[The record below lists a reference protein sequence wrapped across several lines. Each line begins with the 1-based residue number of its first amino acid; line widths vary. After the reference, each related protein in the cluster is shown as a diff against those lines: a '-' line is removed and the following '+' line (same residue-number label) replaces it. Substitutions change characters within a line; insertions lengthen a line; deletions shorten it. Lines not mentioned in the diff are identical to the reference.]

1 MGGVDLDLSA
11 CFCGKVGVG
20 FCLFFLADRKGTGK
34 GPVRVW
40 MRSVSP
46 VDKWWINQL
55 VIHRQGD
62 EVVFSVDKSVFGWG

>member
-1 MGGVDLDLSA
+1 M
-11 CFCGKVGVG
+11 
-20 FCLFFLADRKGTGK
+20 FFLADRKGTGK

-40 MRSVSP
+40 MRSLSP